1 MKKDAK
7 VQTLMVIA
15 KSFIQPSFY
24 LVFNPPDTS
33 EQPDLPIAA
42 DPASSGDYEPKKP
55 LPLLGFFLMGI
66 VAQQ

>member
-1 MKKDAK
+1 LKKDAK

-42 DPASSGDYEPKKP
+42 DPASSVHEIMNQKSH
-55 LPLLGFFLMGI
+55 FLSW
-66 VAQQ
+66 ASF